1 MKILLDECVDW
12 RLARSLPQ
20 HDVKTVLQMGW
31 SSYANGQLVTV
42 AELEFEVF
50 ITADANMMYQQAL
63 KSRKI
68 AVIVLRP
75 KRSRLPEILS
85 PCRICWQRSIRA
97 LPVRFLRCN
106 RSSVNATQMGAQPK
120 CVTENDGQLL
130 SKIPNTKGLGAY
142 SAYSRDSMNRE
153 FSPSAVDVSQKS

>member
-20 HDVKTVLQMGW
+20 HDVKTVRQMGW

-42 AELEFEVF
+42 AESEFEVF

-75 KRSRLPEILS
+75 RRNRLPEILGL
-85 PCRICWQRSIRA
+85 
-97 LPVRFLRCN
+97 LP
-106 RSSVNATQMGAQPK
+106 
-120 CVTENDGQLL
+120 QLL
-130 SKIPNTKGLGAY
+130 TALDSCAAGAFFEVQ
-142 SAYSRDSMNRE
+142 A
-153 FSPSAVDVSQKS
+153 Q